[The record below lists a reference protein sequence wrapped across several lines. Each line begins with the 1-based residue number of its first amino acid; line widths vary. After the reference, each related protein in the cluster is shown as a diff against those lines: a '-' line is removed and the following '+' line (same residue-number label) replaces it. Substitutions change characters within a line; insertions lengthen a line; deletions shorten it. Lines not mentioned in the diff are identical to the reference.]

1 MSLRCEEFKVRDWYG
16 HVLERDAGS
25 KMQGDEATQRL
36 ASTESLHPPARGGT
50 KYPEVTVGLPVKS

>member
-1 MSLRCEEFKVRDWYG
+1 MSLRCEEVNVRDWFG

-36 ASTESLHPPARGGT
+36 ASAESLHPSARGGT
-50 KYPEVTVGLPVKS
+50 KCPEVTVGLPVKS